1 MRYCQ
6 SCDTEYPEVT
16 ATCPKCQAA
25 LVDAPAKDTRRFV
38 LAGTTEDPLSA
49 ENLAEVV
56 DGAGIPVLV
65 RARRRGVVEPITSS
79 SLHAWWE
86 ILVPEEL
93 LDRAQAVLEK
103 ERQQIEADAGEAAQA
118 AEEEEAQGEKLE
130 AEKALA
136 GEQEAK

>member
-1 MRYCQ
+1 MRHCQ
-6 SCDTEYPEVT
+6 SCDTDYPDVT
-16 ATCPKCQAA
+16 VLCPKCQGA
-25 LVDAPAKDTRRFV
+25 LVDASAKDTRRFV

-65 RARRRGVVEPITSS
+65 RARRRGMVEPITSS

-93 LDRAQAVLEK
+93 LESAQAVLEK
-103 ERQQIEADAGEAAQA
+103 ERAQIEADAAEAAQA
-118 AEEEEAQGEKLE
+118 AEEEEAQGEKAE
-130 AEKALA
+130 AEKAQA
-136 GEQEAK
+136 KEQAAE